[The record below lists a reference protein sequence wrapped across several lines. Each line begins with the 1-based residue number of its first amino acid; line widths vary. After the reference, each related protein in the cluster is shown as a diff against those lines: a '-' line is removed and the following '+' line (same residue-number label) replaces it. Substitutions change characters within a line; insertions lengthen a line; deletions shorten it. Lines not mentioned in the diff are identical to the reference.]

1 MSTVLAAIDDSAAA
15 RPVLA
20 TAQAVAALWH
30 ARVDALHVGDDGGR
44 TAAAAA
50 RAAAVPMRVEAGDV
64 VARITEAAAHADVNA
79 VVIGARG
86 RPEGS
91 RPAGHVA
98 LELLTRCDKP
108 VIVVP
113 PEASCGGK
121 LHRILVALEGTTGT
135 SDVLRPAIEL
145 GRDRGLDVTV
155 VHVDD
160 EASIPLFSDQP
171 QHETNAFAEE
181 FLARFGPSGAPMPI
195 ELRIGDPAEEVLSV
209 CDDTGADLVVV
220 AWSRNLAPGH
230 ARFVRH
236 VVEHVRIPVLLIPTG
251 TAALIP

>member
-30 ARVDALHVGDDGGR
+30 AQVTALHVGDDGGR
-44 TAAAAA
+44 TADAAA
-50 RAAAVPMRVEAGDV
+50 RAAGVPMRVEAGDI
-64 VARITEAAAHADVNA
+64 VARLARAAAAADVDA
-79 VVIGARG
+79 LVVGARG
-86 RPEGS
+86 RPGGA

-98 LELLTRCDKP
+98 LELITRCNKP

-113 PEASCGGK
+113 PQASCPDE
-121 LHRILVALEGTTGT
+121 LRRILVALEGTTAT

-145 GRDRGLDVTV
+145 GRDQGLEVTV

-171 QHETNAFAEE
+171 QHETDAFARE
-181 FLARFGPSGAPMPI
+181 FLARFGPTGEPIPI
-195 ELRIGDPAEEVLSV
+195 ELRIGKPAEEVLSV
-209 CDDTGADLVVV
+209 CDEIEADMVVV
-220 AWSRNLAPGH
+220 AWSRNLAPGR

-236 VVEHVRIPVLLIPTG
+236 LLEHARIPVLFVSTG
-251 TAALIP
+251 TD

>member
-30 ARVDALHVGDDGGR
+30 ARVDAVHVGDDGGR
-44 TAAAAA
+44 TADAAA
-50 RAAAVPMRVEAGDV
+50 RAAGVPMRVETGDI
-64 VARITEAAAHADVNA
+64 VARLTQAAAETNVDA

-86 RPEGS
+86 RPGGS

-98 LELLTRCDKP
+98 LELITRCDKP

-113 PEASCGGK
+113 PEASCRGE
-121 LHRILVALEGTTGT
+121 LRRILVALEGTRAT

-145 GRDRGLDVTV
+145 GRDQGLEVAV

-160 EASIPLFSDQP
+160 ESSIPLFSDQP
-171 QHETNAFAEE
+171 QHETNAFARE
-181 FLARFGPSGAPMPI
+181 FLARFGPAGEPIPI
-195 ELRIGDPAEEVLSV
+195 ELRIGQPAEEVLSV
-209 CDDTGADLVVV
+209 CDETEADMVVV
-220 AWSRNLAPGH
+220 AWSCNLAPGR

-236 VVEHVRIPVLLIPTG
+236 ILEHARIPVLLVPTG
-251 TAALIP
+251 TD